1 MSTWL
6 WRYTEDCE
14 DQLCPGDCDNCSK
27 EDSEDEE

>member
-1 MSTWL
+1 MSVNL

-14 DQLCPGDCDNCSK
+14 GQPCSGDCDNCSK